1 LDVLIIGAGA
11 IGSLMAYRLG
21 QAGHRVTAVGRAP
34 YVRAVNQRGLL
45 VAQNGRAIRAT
56 GIRAIENATELDNAG
71 FDWVLITTKA
81 FDTAVAAVQ
90 AQPFVRRGAQA
101 MVLQN
106 GVGGIE
112 TARGLLEPNIAAG
125 GFYAGAITVPV
136 EVLKPAVI
144 EPRWGRG
151 GIGIAPIEAGHEVA
165 PVCRLF
171 ADVGFAVRAYRDWRA
186 MKWSKLMLNVL
197 ANAIP
202 AILDW
207 PLDQV
212 YANRGLYELER
223 AVLQEARTVVKRMG
237 TRLVSLPGYPVP
249 LLVWVLCALPETL
262 TYPLFRRMVLS
273 GRGGKKPS
281 LHIDLARGRDR
292 SEVEFLN
299 GAVVR
304 AGEKLDLPTPVNR
317 ILYDT
322 LTGIAQQ
329 ELEWA
334 QYQGQAERLIRRA
347 RNGH

>member
-1 LDVLIIGAGA
+1 LDVLIVGAGA

-21 QAGHRVTAVGRAP
+21 QAGHQVTAVGRAP

-56 GIRAIENATELDNAG
+56 GIRAVENATDLDNGG
-71 FDWVLITTKA
+71 FDWVLITTKV

-112 TARGLLEPNIAAG
+112 TARGLLGPNIAAG
-125 GFYAGAITVPV
+125 GFYAGTITIPV

-151 GIGIAPIEAGHEVA
+151 GMGIAPIEAGHEVSSA
-165 PVCRLF
+165 CRLF
-171 ADVGFAVRAYRDWRA
+171 ADAGFAVRAYKDWRA
-186 MKWSKLMLNVL
+186 MKWSKLTLNML

-202 AILDW
+202 AILDG

-212 YANRGLYELER
+212 YASRGLFGLER
-223 AVLQEARTVVKRMG
+223 AALQEAQRVVRRMG
-237 TRLVSLPGYPVP
+237 TRLISLPGYPVP
-249 LLVWVLCALPETL
+249 LLVWTLCALPETL

-304 AGEKLDLPTPVNR
+304 AGEKLELPTPVNR
-317 ILYDT
+317 VLYET
-322 LTGIAQQ
+322 LTGIAQH
-329 ELEWA
+329 EIEWA
-334 QYQGQAERLIRRA
+334 EYKGQAERLIRRA
-347 RNGH
+347 RNGR